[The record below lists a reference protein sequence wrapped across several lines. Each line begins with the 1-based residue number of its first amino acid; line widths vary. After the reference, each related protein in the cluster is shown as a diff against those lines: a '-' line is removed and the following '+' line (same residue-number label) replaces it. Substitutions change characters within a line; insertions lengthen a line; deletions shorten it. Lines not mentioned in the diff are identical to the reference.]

1 MQKSEDVAYFKQ
13 VYGEA
18 VEYITKSLQQV
29 PQLVASTFKNNDPLR
44 LEAQRFIL
52 EGGKRFRPALSYVVA
67 KTYGANDVWPHLAL
81 EAFHKYILAHDDI
94 IDRDDMRYGAPTVHA
109 KMSQTDTAKADDK
122 IHYGNSL
129 AIVAGDLIEAT
140 TYKIIL
146 NSNVADDKKVALC
159 KLIPDAMDEVGW
171 GWYDQF
177 LMDYEPIDS
186 QLLSRKRVEDSIIW
200 VTGKYTIKL
209 PFLFGATLA
218 GQKPPKQL
226 DDFVAAAGL
235 LFQTGDD
242 LMGLFGKVEDTGKSN
257 FGDIAQGKKT
267 LPMWLAYNCADQKGK
282 ELLKKHV
289 GNKEITAEQ
298 AGQVREVI
306 KQSGALEKSQQLM
319 VGYREACLRMV
330 EQMEVPQ
337 DLKRFLR
344 GFIYYIET
352 RDR

>member
-1 MQKSEDVAYFKQ
+1 MQKTQDVAYFKQ

-18 VEYITKSLQQV
+18 VEQITKTLRQV
-29 PQLVASTFKNNDPLR
+29 PPLVAPTFKNDDPLR

-67 KTYGANDVWPHLAL
+67 KTYGTSDVWPHLAL

-109 KMSQTDTAKADDK
+109 KMSQNAVTKVGDK
-122 IHYGNSL
+122 THYGNSL
-129 AIVAGDLIEAT
+129 AIVAGDLIEAA

-146 NSNVADDKKVALC
+146 NSDVADDKKVALC
-159 KLIPDAMDEVGW
+159 KLVPDAMDEVGW

-186 QLLSRKRVEDSIIW
+186 QKLTQKRVEDSIIW

-209 PFLFGATLA
+209 PFLFGLTLA
-218 GQKPPKQL
+218 SQKTPKQL

-267 LPMWLAYNCADQKGK
+267 LPMWLAYSGADQKGK
-282 ELLKKHV
+282 ELLKKYV
-289 GNKEITAEQ
+289 GSKEITAEQ
-298 AGQVREVI
+298 ADQVREVI
-306 KQSGALEKSQQLM
+306 KRSGALEKSQQLM
-319 VGYREACLRMV
+319 AGYRDDCLRMV
-330 EQMEVPQ
+330 EEMEVPQ

-344 GFIYYIET
+344 GFVHYIET